1 MEFIGTFILLAT
13 VQIAVGTNI
22 KNEPTGVVTSIPS
35 AVIALLISL
44 VYMGYEISG
53 ANYNPVV
60 TFLLVMRGAI
70 AWYMG
75 LLYIA
80 CQIVGGS
87 LGALFGRAVAN
98 FSFSLRVG
106 VGYQA
111 WQAVLAELFFTTVFS
126 LAFLLIGVRTTATK
140 NHLFGCKFHLSLTL
154 CSLSNASLQI
164 YLTDLKYPSFTI

>member
-1 MEFIGTFILLAT
+1 MNQRRQRISALLMEFIGTFILLAT
-13 VQIAVGTNI
+13 VQIAIGTNGRPDGQSPNI
-22 KNEPTGVVTSIPS
+22 SNIPS

-60 TFLLVMRGAI
+60 TFILIMRGAM

-75 LLYIA
+75 LLYML

-87 LGALFGRAVAN
+87 LGALFGRAVSN
-98 FSFSLRVG
+98 FSFSLQVG
-106 VGYQA
+106 DAYQP

-126 LAFLLIGVRTTATK
+126 LAFLLIAVRTTATK
-140 NHLFGCKFHLSLTL
+140 NPLFGGKFHCPPFSLFFY
-154 CSLSNASLQI
+154 C
-164 YLTDLKYPSFTI
+164 FHR